1 MAEVSPTAPEGL
13 AKTFGELKASG
24 YQVLPVKAEVRRNL
38 INRLRDKQPLF
49 PGVMGYDDTVVPQL
63 TNAILGLQDIILLGE
78 RGQAKSRIVRGL
90 TGLLDE
96 FTPVIEGT
104 EIPESPY
111 QPITMEGKAIMA
123 EQGDAAPIRWLH
135 RDDRYA
141 EKLATP
147 DITIADLIGEVDPI
161 KIAEGRYLSDELT
174 LHFGLVP
181 RVNRGI
187 FAINELPDLA
197 ERIQV
202 GLLNLLE
209 ERDVQIRGFK
219 IRLPLDVF
227 IVATANPE
235 DYTNRGRIITPLK
248 DRYGAQIRTHY
259 PLEVEQEVEIMD
271 QEASVLDLGDY
282 HLNVPDFMKEIVAEI
297 THHARRSPDIN
308 QRSGVSVRTSI
319 SNYEALVANAFRR
332 ALRLGEAEV
341 VPRISDLEY
350 LIPSLQGK
358 IEFEAMEEGQEDKIT
373 ERIIQGA
380 VKDVF
385 DRRYD
390 VNDLEPI
397 AMAFNEGLT
406 VDTGEAAPAT
416 DYAAIAERIPSLND
430 IFPDRDSVSDTMRA
444 TVIEFVLEGLHL
456 HKLLNKYDHAGT
468 ATYTG

>member
-1 MAEVSPTAPEGL
+1 MADQRAEEQ
-13 AKTFGELKASG
+13 AKTFGELRSSG
-24 YQVLPVKAEVRRNL
+24 YQVLPVKAEIRRNL

-49 PGVMGYDDTVVPQL
+49 PGIMGYDDTVIPQL
-63 TNAILGLQDIILLGE
+63 TNAILGNQDVIFLGE
-78 RGQAKSRIVRGL
+78 RGQAKSRLVRSL
-90 TGLLDE
+90 TNLLDE
-96 FTPVIEGT
+96 YTPVIEGT
-104 EIPESPY
+104 EVPENPY
-111 QPITMEGKAIMA
+111 QPISAEGRTIMA
-123 EQGDAAPIRWLH
+123 EQGDAAPIRWMH

-161 KIAEGRYLSDELT
+161 KVAEGRYLSDELT
-174 LHFGLVP
+174 LHYGLVP

-219 IRLPLDVF
+219 VRLPLDVF

-259 PLEVEQEVEIMD
+259 PGDIEQEIAIMD

-297 THHARRSPDIN
+297 TFQARRSPDIN

-332 ALRLGEAEV
+332 ALRLGESEV

-358 IEFEAMEEGQEDKIT
+358 IEFETMEDGQEDKIT
-373 ERIIQGA
+373 TRLIQGA
-380 VKDVF
+380 VREVF
-385 DRRYD
+385 DKRYD

-397 AMAFNEGLT
+397 AMAFNDGLT
-406 VDTGEAAPAT
+406 VDTGEASPAQ
-416 DYAAIAERIPSLND
+416 DYAEIARKIPSLND
-430 IFPDRDSVSDTMRA
+430 IFPDRDSVSDTVRA

-456 HKLLNKYDHAGT
+456 HKLLNKFDHAGT

>member
-1 MAEVSPTAPEGL
+1 
-13 AKTFGELKASG
+13 
-24 YQVLPVKAEVRRNL
+24 
-38 INRLRDKQPLF
+38 
-49 PGVMGYDDTVVPQL
+49 
-63 TNAILGLQDIILLGE
+63 
-78 RGQAKSRIVRGL
+78 
-90 TGLLDE
+90 
-96 FTPVIEGT
+96 
-104 EIPESPY
+104 
-111 QPITMEGKAIMA
+111 
-123 EQGDAAPIRWLH
+123 
-135 RDDRYA
+135 
-141 EKLATP
+141 
-147 DITIADLIGEVDPI
+147 
-161 KIAEGRYLSDELT
+161 
-174 LHFGLVP
+174 
-181 RVNRGI
+181 
-187 FAINELPDLA
+187 
-197 ERIQV
+197 V

-219 IRLPLDVF
+219 VRLPLDVF

-297 THHARRSPDIN
+297 THHARRSPDVN

-380 VKDVF
+380 VKAVF

>member
-1 MAEVSPTAPEGL
+1 MADKRAEEQ
-13 AKTFGELKASG
+13 AKTFGELRASG
-24 YQVLPVKAEVRRNL
+24 YQVLPVKAEIRRNL

-49 PGVMGYDDTVVPQL
+49 PGIMGYDDTVIPQL
-63 TNAILGLQDIILLGE
+63 TNAILGNQDVIFLGE
-78 RGQAKSRIVRGL
+78 RGQAKSRLVRSL
-90 TGLLDE
+90 TNLLDE
-96 FTPVIEGT
+96 YTPVIEGT
-104 EIPESPY
+104 EVPEGR
-111 QPITMEGKAIMA
+111 TIMA
-123 EQGDAAPIRWLH
+123 ERGDTAPIRWMH

-161 KIAEGRYLSDELT
+161 KVAEGRYLSDELT
-174 LHFGLVP
+174 LHYGLVP

-219 IRLPLDVF
+219 VRLPLDVF

-259 PLEVEQEVEIMD
+259 PGDIEQEMAIMD

-297 THHARRSPDIN
+297 THQARRSPDIN
-308 QRSGVSVRTSI
+308 QRSGVSVRASI

-332 ALRLGEAEV
+332 ALRLGESEV

-358 IEFEAMEEGQEDKIT
+358 IEFEAMEDGQEDKIT
-373 ERIIQGA
+373 SRIIQGA
-380 VKDVF
+380 VREVF
-385 DRRYD
+385 DKRYD

-397 AMAFNEGLT
+397 AMAFNDGLS
-406 VDTGEAAPAT
+406 VDTGEASPAQ
-416 DYAAIAERIPSLND
+416 DYAEIARKIPSLND
-430 IFPDRDSVSDTMRA
+430 IFPDRDSVSDNVRA

-456 HKLLNKYDHAGT
+456 HKLLNKFDHAGT

>member
-1 MAEVSPTAPEGL
+1 MAMDSAVPPEGL

-49 PGVMGYDDTVVPQL
+49 PGVMGYDDTVIPQL
-63 TNAILGLQDIILLGE
+63 TNAILGTQDIIFLGE

-90 TGLLDE
+90 TSLLDE
-96 FTPVIEGT
+96 WTPIIDGT
-104 EIPESPY
+104 EIPEDPY
-111 QPITMEGKAIMA
+111 QPISPEGKAIMA
-123 EQGDAAPIRWLH
+123 ERGDSAPIRWLH

-147 DITIADLIGEVDPI
+147 DITIADLVGEVDPI

-174 LHFGLVP
+174 LHYGLVP

-219 IRLPLDVF
+219 VRLPLDVF

-259 PLEVEQEVEIMD
+259 PLEVAQEVDIMD

-319 SNYEALVANAFRR
+319 ANYEALVANAFRR

-358 IEFEAMEEGQEDKIT
+358 IEFEAMEDGQEDKIT
-373 ERIIQGA
+373 ARIIQGA
-380 VKDVF
+380 IKDVF

-390 VNDLEPI
+390 INDLEPI

-416 DYAAIAERIPSLND
+416 DYAAIAEKIPSLND
-430 IFPDRDSVSDTMRA
+430 VFPDRDAVSDTMRA
-444 TVIEFVLEGLHL
+444 TVIEFILEGLHL

-468 ATYTG
+468 ATYTS